1 MDTTKNKRDVL
12 FFISSIILMIAGG
25 LLLTLTLNVYYLSL
39 HAFAAISLTL
49 LSIFLYVFG
58 ATLMGR
64 CLAKKNVHRCANNDV
79 NGGLVFALILV
90 AVGLLL
96 LGFNTGFLPAVWKG
110 FFFSWAILI
119 FIFGCGCLCNRH
131 FIWGIILMVVGKFF
145 LLSNVSNIYPD
156 ALVLYEKIIST
167 YWPIGII
174 FIGLLILLSIF
185 TRSKKFYLHTK
196 VRWRG
201 DNTPNESENHDGKI
215 NYYLTFS
222 GTEQVILDPV
232 FKGGN
237 IDITFGGMELDLR
250 RTSLAE
256 GDTYLYVKVVF
267 GGVEITA
274 PDHWDIEIRQNRFAG
289 GIEDS
294 RVKGLEKDKTRKLII
309 VAKCTFGGIE
319 IK

>member
-1 MDTTKNKRDVL
+1 MDSTKNKRNAL
-12 FFISSIILMIAGG
+12 FLITSIILIIGSC
-25 LLLTLTLNVYYLSL
+25 LLLALTLNVFYSSL
-39 HAFAAISLTL
+39 HAFAVISLTL
-49 LSIFLYVFG
+49 LSLFLYVLG

-64 CLAKKNVHRCANNDV
+64 CFVKNDGYKCRNDI
-79 NGGLVFALILV
+79 NGGLVFALLLV
-90 AVGLLL
+90 ASGLLL
-96 LGFNTGFLPAVWKG
+96 LGFNTGFLPVVWKG
-110 FFFSWAILI
+110 FFFSWAMLI
-119 FIFGCGCLCNRH
+119 FIIGCGCLCKRH
-131 FIWGIILMVVGKFF
+131 FIGGLILVAIGKYF
-145 LLSNVSNIYPD
+145 LFSEVSDIYPD
-156 ALVLYEKIIST
+156 VLAIYEKFIST

-185 TRSKKFYLHTK
+185 TRSKKFYFHAK
-196 VRWRG
+196 VRWKG
-201 DNTPNESENHDGKI
+201 DNTPNESENHEGKI

>member
-1 MDTTKNKRDVL
+1 ML
-12 FFISSIILMIAGG
+12 GSG
-25 LLLTLTLNVYYLSL
+25 LLLTLTLNVYYISL
-39 HAFAAISLTL
+39 HAFATISLTL
-49 LSIFLYVFG
+49 LSVFLYVLG

-64 CLAKKNVHRCANNDV
+64 SLAKKNVHRCANNDV
-79 NGGLVFALILV
+79 NGGLIFALILV

-96 LGFNTGFLPAVWKG
+96 LGFNTGFFPVVWKG
-110 FFFSWAILI
+110 FFFSWAMLI
-119 FIFGCGCLCNRH
+119 FIFGCGCLCDRH
-131 FIWGIILMVVGKFF
+131 FIWGIILIVIGKFF

-185 TRSKKFYLHTK
+185 TRSKMFYVRTK
-196 VRWRG
+196 VQWK
-201 DNTPNESENHDGKI
+201 DDKIPNESENHDGKI
-215 NYYLTFS
+215 NYKFTFS

-256 GDTYLYVKVVF
+256 GDTYLYINVVF
-267 GGVEITA
+267 GGIEITA
-274 PDHWDIEIRQNRFAG
+274 PDNWDIEIRQNRFAG

-294 RVKGLEKDKTRKLII
+294 RVKGLEKDKTRKLIVI
-309 VAKCTFGGIE
+309 AKCTFGGID

>member
-1 MDTTKNKRDVL
+1 
-12 FFISSIILMIAGG
+12 MIGSG
-25 LLLTLTLNVYYLSL
+25 ILLTLTLNVYYLSL
-39 HAFAAISLTL
+39 YAFAAISLTL
-49 LSIFLYVFG
+49 LSIFLYLLG

-64 CLAKKNVHRCANNDV
+64 CVVKKNGHRCRNNDV

-90 AVGLLL
+90 ASGLLL
-96 LGFNTGFLPAVWKG
+96 LGFNTGFLPVVWKG
-110 FFFSWAILI
+110 FFFSWAMLI
-119 FIFGCGCLCNRH
+119 FILGCGCLCNRH
-131 FIWGIILMVVGKFF
+131 FFGGIILIVVGKFF

-156 ALVLYEKIIST
+156 ALVSYKSIIST

-185 TRSKKFYLHTK
+185 TRSKMFY
-196 VRWRG
+196 VRSKMQWKD
-201 DNTPNESENHDGKI
+201 DNTPNESENLDGKI
-215 NYYLTFS
+215 NYNLTFS
-222 GTEQVILDPV
+222 GTEQVLLDPI

-237 IDITFGGMELDLR
+237 IDITFGGMELDLK

-267 GGVEITA
+267 GGIEITA

-294 RVKGLEKDKTRKLII
+294 RVKGFEKDKTRKLII
-309 VAKCTFGGIE
+309 VAKCTFGGID